1 MLESS
6 HIAFAF
12 DFQTCFL
19 ISKSL
24 WSGFIFSSSLAPM
37 SRHIQ
42 RERERERTLWA
53 CRRQTQWKCSLVYVS
68 TEPSHAI
75 NHVFVWTPIWVRSC
89 FNNKLKMHWGAELVQ
104 KSLSINKCW
113 KFVPFLRGFHGRNW
127 VFFQQNFNWVWSFW
141 KFCLWVDLFF
151 SKSESSSQSL
161 SQLSLGA
168 LVLLLVNNAAWNSS
182 ESECVRDLFAFSFVF
197 WFLFPESVSEHKSIN
212 DAWYSVIGEEV
223 FGIPSMREILENS

>member
-12 DFQTCFL
+12 DFQTCSP

-24 WSGFIFSSSLAPM
+24 WSGFIFSSSLPPM

-42 RERERERTLWA
+42 KERERERERTLWA

-104 KSLSINKCW
+104 KSLSIEGLSRQKLSLLQT
-113 KFVPFLRGFHGRNW
+113 KFQLSRLTPFWEVYL
-127 VFFQQNFNWVWSFW
+127 
-141 KFCLWVDLFF
+141 KLL
-151 SKSESSSQSL
+151 KILSL
-161 SQLSLGA
+161 SWIFFFFEIRVFLPVTVTVVAGA

-197 WFLFPESVSEHKSIN
+197 WFLFPESVFMNTSQ
-212 DAWYSVIGEEV
+212 
-223 FGIPSMREILENS
+223 